1 MSNITLTST
10 LSPELGRWMIGFDRL
25 FDTLNHVESWNNT
38 NASRGSYPPYNIIL
52 RSYDHYA
59 IELAVSGFGEEDL
72 EVAVSNGVLTVTGDI
87 KQQPEQ
93 EETYLHRGLSRRKF
107 QREWT
112 LVEYVEVVSATVA
125 NGIMTIELERQLPDS
140 LKPRA
145 VSINFVR

>member
-1 MSNITLTST
+1 MSNFTTST

-25 FDTLNHVESWNNT
+25 FDTLTHVESWHNT

-52 RSYDHYA
+52 RSDDHYA
-59 IELAVSGFGEEDL
+59 IELAVSGFGEKDL

-87 KQQPEQ
+87 KQPEQ
-93 EETYLHRGLSRRKF
+93 DLTYLHRGLSRRKF
-107 QREWT
+107 QREWK
-112 LVEYVEVVSATVA
+112 LVEYVEVVSVTVS
-125 NGIMTIELERQLPDS
+125 NGIMTIELQRQLPDS